1 MSKVIYCDRS
11 RVTDT
16 ERCMRLRYLRYQY
29 GGVGLEREGDL
40 KLDARIGTWVHH
52 GIETGLTCAKGFK
65 AGEFEAQ
72 VAEDAG
78 ADFVTD
84 CLKVTSGQI
93 LSDQLNYDIGEG
105 QWIVTA
111 LVYAWLRLRAPRMLW
126 DGDIL
131 AVEKEITVDFHMG
144 SAGYHAKSTADC
156 EINALMPIVRLMARP
171 DIIWRRK
178 SDGTIFI
185 RNLKTVRKPDD
196 RWREK
201 WPLDMQTLSEPLAVD
216 KWLHDFFWNI
226 GGINPKPYGPQSE
239 PDTCGGVIIDGLTT
253 GVVTENKR
261 TKLYHHNNPLVYA
274 WYKPNGLLENGGVWQ
289 VEYKYGWEKVAIA
302 DSYPGGIIAWV
313 DHLITHEPATVEDLF
328 IELPPIIRSPYHI
341 ERWKRQVLAREVDIH
356 RWATAVDAASSEHR
370 EGLLDKYFP
379 MSTAEGNC
387 IYPGKCMGYD

>member
-111 LVYAWLRLRAPRMLW
+111 LVYAWLRLRGPRMLR

-131 AVEKEITVDFHMG
+131 AVEKEITVDFPLPEYVMESG
-144 SAGYHAKSTADC
+144 LKVGNTV
-156 EINALMPIVRLMARP
+156 VRLMARP

-185 RNLKTVRKPDD
+185 
-196 RWREK
+196 
-201 WPLDMQTLSEPLAVD
+201 
-216 KWLHDFFWNI
+216 
-226 GGINPKPYGPQSE
+226 
-239 PDTCGGVIIDGLTT
+239 
-253 GVVTENKR
+253 
-261 TKLYHHNNPLVYA
+261 
-274 WYKPNGLLENGGVWQ
+274 
-289 VEYKYGWEKVAIA
+289 
-302 DSYPGGIIAWV
+302 
-313 DHLITHEPATVEDLF
+313 
-328 IELPPIIRSPYHI
+328 
-341 ERWKRQVLAREVDIH
+341 
-356 RWATAVDAASSEHR
+356 
-370 EGLLDKYFP
+370 
-379 MSTAEGNC
+379 
-387 IYPGKCMGYD
+387 